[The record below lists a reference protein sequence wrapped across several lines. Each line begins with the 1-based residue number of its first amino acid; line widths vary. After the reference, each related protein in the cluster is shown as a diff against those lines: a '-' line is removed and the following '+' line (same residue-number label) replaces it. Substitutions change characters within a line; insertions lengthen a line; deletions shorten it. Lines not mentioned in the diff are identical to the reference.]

1 MIVYDKSNQFLR
13 LFASKEVRRPLIADA
28 LRKKET
34 FITSYSYFLY
44 KDEVMEVAQ
53 AENIEIDPKSL
64 SIRSAVESIGISR
77 VIEEVGLQRVIEE
90 VGLQRVIE
98 EVGIEDLVKILTPE
112 QKEQLRKLLSM
123 E

>member
-1 MIVYDKSNQFLR
+1 M
-13 LFASKEVRRPLIADA
+13 RRPLIADA

-90 VGLQRVIE
+90 VGFKRVIEEMGLQRVIE
-98 EVGIEDLVKILTPE
+98 EFGIKDLVKILTPE